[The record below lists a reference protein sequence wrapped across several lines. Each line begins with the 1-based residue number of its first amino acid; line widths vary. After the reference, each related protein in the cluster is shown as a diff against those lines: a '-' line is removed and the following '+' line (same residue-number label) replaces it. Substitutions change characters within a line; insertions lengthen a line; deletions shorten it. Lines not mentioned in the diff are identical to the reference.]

1 MTGAGSI
8 VHYHITDRDCRI
20 INPFLEEVSLLVKS
34 APTSRDAEEVLKKM
48 RSDLVMKYA
57 FTIPYYELIAAIA
70 ASGPIVEIGAGSG
83 YWAWMLSQAGSD
95 VVAIDRFSPDEV
107 TPWDFTGTNQWYDET
122 WYFVDEGEA
131 LSAGAWP
138 ERSLF
143 LAWPLYAD
151 PMAYDALR
159 AYEAAGGKKVIF
171 LGDVSMAGDE
181 NFHRKLK
188 TLRQEIRMPCMGWP
202 GLNEELIVASL

>member
-1 MTGAGSI
+1 MTGAESI
-8 VHYHITDRDCRI
+8 ARYTITDHDRAMT
-20 INPFLEEVSLLVKS
+20 NPFLEEVSSLAEG
-34 APTSRDAEEVLKKM
+34 APTPQKAEEVLKKM

-70 ASGPIVEIGAGSG
+70 ASGPLVEIGAGSG
-83 YWAWMLSQAGSD
+83 YWAWMISQAGGD

-122 WYFVDEGEA
+122 WYYVDEGEA
-131 LSAGAWP
+131 VSAGAWP

-151 PMAYDALR
+151 PMAADALR

-181 NFHRKLK
+181 NFHQKLK
-188 TLRQEIRMPCMGWP
+188 SLHQETRITCMGWP
-202 GLNEELIVASL
+202 GLNEELIIASL